1 MKIYISGTYRDL
13 QRHRSAVA
21 TVLRRMG
28 HQPIGME
35 DYVAE
40 GAKPLHRCL
49 ADVVACDAYVGIIA
63 WRYGFIPVDA
73 GAPGTPLPTGTSL
86 GATSITEFELRQAMA
101 NQSEKPVLIFLLDP
115 EAEWPSNQFD
125 AVSGDGEQG
134 KAISRLRQEVGRQFV
149 VSFFRT
155 PEELASLVSAAVYRV
170 EMSRQ
175 MNLESLRI
183 EPRFNQP
190 FIRNGP
196 VADST
201 LMEIKAVI
209 AGPQEVQALQINIG
223 QGLDWW
229 MSRLYFLSSLAAD
242 LTLIEVVVF
251 VGEEDAFIGI
261 TNPKIVR
268 ERLAQAYPMI
278 KQFEDALAQ
287 SGPPCPDLMNEV
299 DRRANLWTGQ
309 MNATGGEHSNPI
321 FVTKPELGR
330 WLTPYLITQA
340 IDSKPGDNAA
350 LQMQRLMD
358 WPMRFVPI
366 LENGK
371 FTRVVDKQALSEQI
385 ARIFVREQVSRAL
398 SMTR

>member
-1 MKIYISGTYRDL
+1 MKIYISATYRDL
-13 QRHRSAVA
+13 QKHRLAVA

-49 ADVVACDAYVGIIA
+49 ADVVACDAYVGILA
-63 WRYGFIPVDA
+63 WRYGFIPTYA
-73 GAPGTPLPTGTSL
+73 GAPGTELPTGTSL
-86 GATSITEFELRQAMA
+86 GVTSITEFEFRQAF
-101 NQSEKPVLIFLLDP
+101 QSGKPVLIFLLDP

-149 VSFFRT
+149 ISHFRT

-170 EMSRQ
+170 EMNRQ

-201 LMEIKAVI
+201 LMEIKNVI
-209 AGPQEVQALQINIG
+209 AGPHEVQALQINVG

-229 MSRLYFLSSLAAD
+229 MTRLYFLSSLAAD
-242 LTLIEVVVF
+242 LTLIEILVF
-251 VGEEDAFIGI
+251 VGEADAFIGI
-261 TNPKIVR
+261 TTPKIVK

-278 KQFEDALAQ
+278 KQFEDVLAQ
-287 SGPPCPDLMNEV
+287 SGPPSPDLLNEV
-299 DRRANLWTGQ
+299 DRRANLWTVQ
-309 MNATGGEHSNPI
+309 MNATGGEDSNPI

-340 IDSKPGDNAA
+340 IDSEPGDNAA

-358 WPMRFVPI
+358 WPMRFVPL
-366 LENGK
+366 LEKGR

>member
-1 MKIYISGTYRDL
+1 
-13 QRHRSAVA
+13 
-21 TVLRRMG
+21 MG

-40 GAKPLHRCL
+40 GARPLYRCL
-49 ADVVACDAYVGIIA
+49 ADVTACDAYVGIIA
-63 WRYGFIPVDA
+63 WRYGFVPTEA
-73 GAPGTPLPTGTSL
+73 GAPGTQVPAGTSL
-86 GATSITEFELRQAMA
+86 GATSITEFEFRQAA
-101 NQSEKPVLIFLLDP
+101 QLEKPVLIFLLDP

-125 AVSGDGEQG
+125 AVSGDNEQG
-134 KAISRLRQEVGRQFV
+134 KAISRLRQEVGRQYV
-149 VSFFRT
+149 VSYFRT

-175 MNLESLRI
+175 MKLESLPI

-201 LMEIKAVI
+201 LMEIKKVV

-223 QGLDWW
+223 QGRDWW
-229 MSRLYFLSSLAAD
+229 MTRLYFLSSLAAD
-242 LTLIEVVVF
+242 LTLIEVLVF
-251 VGEEDAFIGI
+251 VSEAEAFIGI
-261 TNPKIVR
+261 TNPQVVK

-278 KQFEDALAQ
+278 KQYEDALAQ
-287 SGPPCPDLMNEV
+287 SGPWLADLPSEV
-299 DRRANLWTGQ
+299 DRRASLWTTH
-309 MNATGGEHSNPI
+309 MNSTGGEHSNPI
-321 FVTKPELGR
+321 FVTKPELER
-330 WLTPYLITQA
+330 WLAPYLITQA
-340 IDSKPGDNAA
+340 IDSEPRDNAA

-358 WPMRFVPI
+358 WPMRFVPL
-366 LENGK
+366 LEKGR
-371 FTRVVDKQALSEQI
+371 FTRVVDKQALAEQI

>member
-1 MKIYISGTYRDL
+1 MKIYISATYRDL

-21 TVLRRMG
+21 TALRRMG

-40 GAKPLHRCL
+40 GARPLNRCL

-63 WRYGFIPVDA
+63 WRYGFVPTDA

-86 GATSITEFELRQAMA
+86 GATSITEFEFRQAV
-101 NQSEKPVLIFLLDP
+101 QSGKPVLIFLLDP

-134 KAISRLRQEVGRQFV
+134 KAISKLRQEVGRQFV
-149 VSFFRT
+149 VSHFRT

-175 MNLESLRI
+175 MSLESLRI

-196 VADST
+196 VASSA
-201 LMEIKAVI
+201 LAEIKNVI

-229 MSRLYFLSSLAAD
+229 MTRLYFLSSLAAD
-242 LTLIEVVVF
+242 LTLIEILVF
-251 VGEEDAFIGI
+251 VGEGDTFIGI
-261 TNPKIVR
+261 TNPKIVK
-268 ERLAQAYPMI
+268 ERLAHTYSMI

-287 SGPPCPDLMNEV
+287 SGPPCPDLLNEV
-299 DRRANLWTGQ
+299 DRRAKLWTAQ
-309 MNATGGEHSNPI
+309 MKTTGEEDKNPV
-321 FVTKPELGR
+321 FVTKPELVR
-330 WLTPYLITQA
+330 WLSPYLITEA
-340 IDSKPGDNAA
+340 IDTEPGDNAA

-358 WPMRFVPI
+358 WPMRFVPL
-366 LENGK
+366 LEKGQ

-385 ARIFVREQVSRAL
+385 ARIFVREQVSRAI